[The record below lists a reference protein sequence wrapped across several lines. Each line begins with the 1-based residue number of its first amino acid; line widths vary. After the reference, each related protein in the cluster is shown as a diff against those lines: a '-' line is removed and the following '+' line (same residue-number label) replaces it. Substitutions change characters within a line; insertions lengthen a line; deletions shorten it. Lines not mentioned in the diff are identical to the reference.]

1 MAVSGIAYIALL
13 SIFSILSPFTG
24 LFVAIFS
31 LLFFLFIVKTM

>member
-1 MAVSGIAYIALL
+1 MAYILTAASL
-13 SIFSILSPFTG
+13 FALSPFTG